1 MAASS
6 AAGAFCSG
14 SAGIAV
20 HDCTVTVAIC
30 GHFGRKI
37 AFQDARL
44 LGSRRISERVGHL
57 GFRFGVHVSPGTSL
71 TTGLSGNAG
80 GDGRSDHRPDAQE
93 HSFSLASAA
102 QKEGTLPS
110 RALINTPANVRPYAA
125 GVSVLRL
132 SRRCSS
138 TAAVPFMR
146 LSVQP
151 SLLGPRG

>member
-71 TTGLSGNAG
+71 TT
-80 GDGRSDHRPDAQE
+80 
-93 HSFSLASAA
+93 LASKGMQVATVGA
-102 QKEGTLPS
+102 ITGPTRKNTRSASHRLPKRKVPS
-110 RALINTPANVRPYAA
+110 HHVHSSIPLRTP
-125 GVSVLRL
+125 
-132 SRRCSS
+132 
-138 TAAVPFMR
+138 VPTQQAY
-146 LSVQP
+146 LCYD
-151 SLLGPRG
+151 